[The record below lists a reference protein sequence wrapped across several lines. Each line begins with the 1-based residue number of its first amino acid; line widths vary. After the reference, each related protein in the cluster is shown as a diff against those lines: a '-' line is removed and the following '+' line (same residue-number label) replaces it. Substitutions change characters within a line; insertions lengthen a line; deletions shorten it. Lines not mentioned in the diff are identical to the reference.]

1 MSWGIYRSGQGYWV
15 RVMTAVVAGV
25 LVLSTAGWL
34 YKQMSAVRLPIKRW
48 DIAVLSPTGQ
58 PTVGETIR
66 LFAGDQRFASGILEG
81 VDAVGTTTLLRVVD
95 LRVTDSSFDPIQA
108 TMITSAGGFTGVTA
122 KNGVN
127 AIQVFEQVYL
137 QAGVAALAI
146 LVGAAF
152 IYLMTALKPG
162 PVDFL
167 ISTDGE
173 MKKVNWSTKRDIYR
187 STLVVIFASL
197 FIASGLFVV
206 DSVFAAFFKFVG
218 VLQQ

>member
-1 MSWGIYRSGQGYWV
+1 MSWGIHRSGQGYWV
-15 RVMTAVVAGV
+15 RVMTAVCAGV
-25 LVLSTAGWL
+25 LVLSTAALL
-34 YKQMSAVRLPIKRW
+34 YEQMSAVRLPVKRW

-58 PTVGETIR
+58 PTVGDTVQ
-66 LFAGDQRFASGILEG
+66 LFAGDDAFASGTLEG
-81 VDAVGTTTLLRVVD
+81 VETIGSTMLLRVVD
-95 LRVTDSSFDPIQA
+95 LRVSNPDFDPIHA
-108 TMITSAGGFTGVTA
+108 TTITSPGGFAGVTA
-122 KNGVN
+122 QNGVT

-137 QAGVAALAI
+137 QAGVAALALLI
-146 LVGAAF
+146 GAAF

-162 PVDFL
+162 PVGFL

-197 FIASGLFVV
+197 FIAAGLFIV
-206 DSVFAAFFKFVG
+206 DYVFAAFFKFVG

>member
-1 MSWGIYRSGQGYWV
+1 MTWGIYRSGQGYWV

-48 DIAVLSPTGQ
+48 DIAVLGATGQ
-58 PTVGETIR
+58 PTVGDTIR
-66 LFAGDQRFASGILEG
+66 LFAGDQKFASGILEG
-81 VDAVGTTTLLRVVD
+81 VDPVGTTLLLRVVS
-95 LRVTDSSFDPIQA
+95 LRVTDANFDPIQA
-108 TMITSAGGFTGVTA
+108 TTITSAGGFSGVTA
-122 KNGVN
+122 RNGVT
-127 AIQVFEQVYL
+127 AIQIFEQIYL
-137 QAGVAALAI
+137 QAGVAALA
-146 LVGAAF
+146 LLLGAALV
-152 IYLMTALKPG
+152 YLMTAVRPG
-162 PVDFL
+162 PVEFL

-173 MKKVNWSTKRDIYR
+173 MKKVNWSTRRDIYR

-206 DSVFAAFFKFVG
+206 DSAFAAFFKFVG

>member
-1 MSWGIYRSGQGYWV
+1 MSWGIHRSGQGYWV
-15 RVMTAVVAGV
+15 RVMTAVCAGV

-58 PTVGETIR
+58 PTVGDTVQ
-66 LFAGDQRFASGILEG
+66 LFAGDQAFAAGTLEG
-81 VDAVGTTTLLRVVD
+81 VDAVGSTTLLRVVD
-95 LRVTDSSFDPIQA
+95 LRVTDTNFDPIQA
-108 TMITSAGGFTGVTA
+108 TSITSSGGFHGVTA
-122 KNGVN
+122 RNGVT
-127 AIQVFEQVYL
+127 AIQIFEQIYL

-152 IYLMTALKPG
+152 IYLMTALRPG
-162 PVDFL
+162 PVGFL

-206 DSVFAAFFKFVG
+206 DSAFAAFFKFVG